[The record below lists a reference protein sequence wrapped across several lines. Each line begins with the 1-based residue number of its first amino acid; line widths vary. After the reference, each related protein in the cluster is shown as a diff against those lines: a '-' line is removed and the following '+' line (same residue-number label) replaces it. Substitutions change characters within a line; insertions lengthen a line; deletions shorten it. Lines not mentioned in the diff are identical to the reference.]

1 MAEVRPSSMGP
12 FPTTLRPKDGVEC
25 VCPQEDS
32 LTLKKLARHVG
43 AWQPAKMVSGLG
55 FPSSLSTL
63 IMYQMP
69 KDPGNAKPRWAPTV
83 VPWEDSQVFINE

>member
-1 MAEVRPSSMGP
+1 MTCSRFLTGGTSETQFHG
-12 FPTTLRPKDGVEC
+12 TLSYYTEAKGWGEC

-32 LTLKKLARHVG
+32 LTLKKLARHAG

-63 IMYQMP
+63 IMYQI
-69 KDPGNAKPRWAPTV
+69 
-83 VPWEDSQVFINE
+83 PWECKTPMGSHCSSLGR